1 MKTVW
6 YGVAWDKARMPRG
19 EYIKGDPDLVE
30 QSVPILHDRYP
41 TQ

>member
-6 YGVAWDKARMPRG
+6 YGVGRDMARMCRA

-30 QSVPILHDRYP
+30 
-41 TQ
+41 